1 MKDKI
6 IALYKK
12 YEELVNYIIVGIMT
26 TLVSWLVYFGSVYTF
41 LEAEDWLQ
49 LQVANIL
56 SWVAGVAFSYVT
68 NRKFVFKSK
77 EKNIL
82 KEAVQFSVSR
92 LSTLFLDMAVMFVV
106 VTALGIHDGFSKI
119 VSAVLVTIANYVL
132 SKVFVFRPKENGRP

>member
-56 SWVAGVAFSYVT
+56 SWVAGKRCS
-68 NRKFVFKSK
+68 
-77 EKNIL
+77 
-82 KEAVQFSVSR
+82 
-92 LSTLFLDMAVMFVV
+92 FLCPGCPPCS
-106 VTALGIHDGFSKI
+106 LIW
-119 VSAVLVTIANYVL
+119 
-132 SKVFVFRPKENGRP
+132 R